1 MVESAAFPGGY
12 YRNAFE
18 APHESQDSGSSAQID
33 TEVTA
38 SENSTTPARKRIN
51 LNPDDEDPYGVR
63 RQAIPLY
70 NMSQSESK
78 DLIHRLKRELEQ
90 TKIVLKNAE
99 LLNVRSTSRGW
110 NRNILETPAPSEKQY
125 RAALLKNK
133 FADII
138 LKAREKTLP
147 QNSNKGDPE
156 KLRKEREELELQM
169 QKERARLQAEAE
181 AAEDAR
187 RQAEAEAAAEAAAES
202 KHGANCGDQR
212 ERFLEDLEML
222 SSSAPE
228 QLPSSVDETSPERGL
243 DPLGSFNFRGI
254 NPLEQLGLYM
264 KQDDDDEEG
273 PEAPIARAGLV

>member
-99 LLNVRSTSRGW
+99 LLNVRSTS
-110 NRNILETPAPSEKQY
+110 RNILETPAPSEKQY